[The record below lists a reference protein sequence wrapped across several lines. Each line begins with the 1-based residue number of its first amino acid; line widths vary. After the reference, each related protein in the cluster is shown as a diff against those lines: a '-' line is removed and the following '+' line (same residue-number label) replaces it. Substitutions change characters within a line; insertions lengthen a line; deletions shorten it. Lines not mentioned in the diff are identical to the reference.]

1 MYGTLL
7 TVTIRNKT
15 AGSIHE
21 ITVKEDVTM
30 NRALIPTIELF
41 EIVLPRYQHHSLG
54 WLENCR
60 IGILKLPY
68 SGEEGLA
75 EGLLCSGKQA
85 FDLVRWGCRLR
96 YICGLTLE
104 EAITATAM
112 NILKHP
118 DHNQYPLALM
128 ALLDVRSR
136 LEQHTART
144 TAEHMGRSLD
154 AGLLELNRTAYAEGA
169 AASLRI
175 GGGTSL
181 AISGRT
187 AALDTEVQAKAPVNR
202 LPLLGREFPTDT
214 RALIRRSS
222 AYLSLFGAGTKNRHP
237 G

>member
-1 MYGTLL
+1 
-7 TVTIRNKT
+7 
-15 AGSIHE
+15 
-21 ITVKEDVTM
+21 
-30 NRALIPTIELF
+30 
-41 EIVLPRYQHHSLG
+41 
-54 WLENCR
+54 
-60 IGILKLPY
+60 
-68 SGEEGLA
+68 
-75 EGLLCSGKQA
+75 
-85 FDLVRWGCRLR
+85 
-96 YICGLTLE
+96 
-104 EAITATAM
+104 M
-112 NILKHP
+112 NILKQP

-154 AGLLELNRTAYAEGA
+154 AGLLERNRTAYAEGA

-181 AISGRT
+181 AISGLT
-187 AALDTEVQAKAPVNR
+187 ADLGTEVQAKAPVNR

-222 AYLSLFGAGTKNRHP
+222 AYLSLFGASTKNRHP

>member
-1 MYGTLL
+1 
-7 TVTIRNKT
+7 
-15 AGSIHE
+15 
-21 ITVKEDVTM
+21 M
-30 NRALIPTIELF
+30 NRALISTIELF

-60 IGILKLPY
+60 IGIVKLPY
-68 SGEEGLA
+68 SGDEGLA

-85 FDLVRWGCRLR
+85 FDLVRWGCCLR

-112 NILKHP
+112 NILKQP
-118 DHNQYPLALM
+118 GHNQYPLALM

-136 LEQHTART
+136 LEQHTTRT

-154 AGLLELNRTAYAEGA
+154 AGAKGA

-181 AISGRT
+181 AISGLT
-187 AALDTEVQAKAPVNR
+187 ADLDTEVQANAPVNR
-202 LPLLGREFPTDT
+202 LPLLGPEFPTDT

-222 AYLSLFGAGTKNRHP
+222 AYLSLFGASTKNRHP

>member
-1 MYGTLL
+1 MYRTLL
-7 TVTIRNKT
+7 AVTIRNKT

-54 WLENCR
+54 WLENSR

-96 YICGLTLE
+96 YLCGLTLE
-104 EAITATAM
+104 EAIAATAM
-112 NILKHP
+112 NILKQP
-118 DHNQYPLALM
+118 GHNQYPLALM

-136 LEQHTART
+136 LKQHTARI

-154 AGLLELNRTAYAEGA
+154 VGLLELNRTAYAEGA

-181 AISGRT
+181 AISGLT
-187 AALDTEVQAKAPVNR
+187 ADLDTEDQAKALINR

-222 AYLSLFGAGTKNRHP
+222 AYLSLFGASTKNRHP